1 MSYMQWAHA
10 SIRGH
15 LAEMPTLRRTSK
27 GRPVANLRV
36 ITNRPAGGLTSSDSR
51 NVPLVHFVVVF
62 GEDAERV
69 AHAQTGDQ
77 VMVVGEIAQSVYTPD
92 DGVRRYKTE
101 ILVSPGF
108 GCISVTARKR
118 AAETDPDDLLDQ
130 AHSA

>member
-1 MSYMQWAHA
+1 MSYMQFAQAIIH
-10 SIRGH
+10 GN

-27 GRPVANLRV
+27 GHPVANLRV
-36 ITNRPAGGLTSSDSR
+36 ITNRPAGCLTSSDSR

-77 VMVVGEIAQSVYTPD
+77 VMVVGQIAQSSYTLD

-101 ILVSPGF
+101 ILVTRAF
-108 GCISVTARKR
+108 GCISVTPRKSD
-118 AAETDPDDLLDQ
+118 ADANPDEILDQ
-130 AHSA
+130 AASA